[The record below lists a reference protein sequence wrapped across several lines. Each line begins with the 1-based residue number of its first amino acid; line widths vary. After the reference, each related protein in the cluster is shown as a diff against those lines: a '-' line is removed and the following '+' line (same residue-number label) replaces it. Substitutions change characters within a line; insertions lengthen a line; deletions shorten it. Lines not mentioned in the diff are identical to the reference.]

1 MTKKVAPW
9 LAFDVR
15 LWPSIAAAL
24 GKPWPAEA
32 VQFDLAWQADQI
44 KVGRWQAKGRPA
56 LMIRWGWK
64 DWKAKQVM
72 ADFKTTSK
80 PPANHQKTAAKP
92 ARLLDQTTSKPP
104 ANHQLAGES
113 LIYNKTT
120 EQQINNNVELATPA
134 LELAVLWQSINDLRD
149 GRALKLNAARAK
161 VLRARV
167 VEHSAEEVL
176 DVVSWQATSQH
187 PRAVYLR
194 EQGYG
199 VDTLLRAG
207 KFAGYLE
214 MVGAGWQQPSAAA
227 SPMAALQQ
235 AIREREQA
243 EAGTD
248 ASSVIPF
255 RTTTIG
261 ER

>member
-1 MTKKVAPW
+1 MSKKVAPW
-9 LAFDVR
+9 IAFNVR

-24 GKPWPAEA
+24 AKPWPPEA

-64 DWKAKQVM
+64 DWKAKQAI
-72 ADFKTTSK
+72 ADFKTTSE
-80 PPANHQKTAAKP
+80 PPANHQKTVAKP

-104 ANHQLAGES
+104 ANHQLAKS
-113 LIYNKTT
+113 TLIYNKTT
-120 EQQINNNVELATPA
+120 ELQSNTNVELVTPD
-134 LELAVLWQSINDLRD
+134 LELAVLWQKINDLRA
-149 GRALKLNAARAK
+149 GRALKLNRARAK

-167 VEHSAEEVL
+167 AEHSAAEIL
-176 DVVSWQATSQH
+176 QVVEWRHTSQH
-187 PRAVYLR
+187 PRAIYLR

-199 VDTLLRAG
+199 IDTLLRAG

-214 MVGAGWQQPSAAA
+214 LVGAGWHQTATAD
-227 SPMAALQQ
+227 PMAALQQ
-235 AIREREQA
+235 AIRDREQA
-243 EAGTD
+243 EAGLD

-255 RTTTIG
+255 RAITTTG

>member
-44 KVGRWQAKGRPA
+44 KVGRFTRLGRSK
-56 LMIRWGWK
+56 LQNRWGWSA
-64 DWKAKQVM
+64 WKVR
-72 ADFKTTSK
+72 DITTSSS
-80 PPANHQKTAAKP
+80 PPAHHQKTAAKP
-92 ARLLDQTTSKPP
+92 ARLLDQTTSSPP
-104 ANHQLAGES
+104 AHHQLAGES

-120 EQQINNNVELATPA
+120 DQHINNNVELATPA
-134 LELAVLWQSINDLRD
+134 LELAVLWQRLNDLRD

-161 VLRARV
+161 VLRARLS
-167 VEHSAEEVL
+167 EHSAAEIL
-176 DVVSWQATSQH
+176 QVVEWRHTSQH
-187 PRAVYLR
+187 PRAIYLR

-199 VDTLLRAG
+199 IDTLLRAG

-214 MVGAGWQQPSAAA
+214 LVGTGWQQASAAA

-243 EAGTD
+243 EAGVD